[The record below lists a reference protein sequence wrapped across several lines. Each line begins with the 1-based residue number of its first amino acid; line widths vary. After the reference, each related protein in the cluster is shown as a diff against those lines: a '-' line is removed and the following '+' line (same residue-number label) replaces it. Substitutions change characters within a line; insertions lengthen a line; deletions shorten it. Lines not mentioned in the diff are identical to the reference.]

1 MPQYRNE
8 RCGRHCLTSATK
20 KANQNKNVC
29 TACDVTVWVHS
40 ASGLQIKWC
49 KGCKNFKSWASIGSK
64 GHLTKCL
71 QCRDQQN
78 KLYAERKADNANG
91 KEANV
96 AHHSAIAARAK
107 YDSICEQLYADRS
120 SPLIVQPECL
130 VDPGPVDAK
139 LEAEIAR
146 IRKAM
151 ERSKGKALST
161 SVGSSSGTTS
171 PSMIVLPQS
180 SQYHVEAIYGICDGD
195 HDEPPSGSTGA
206 AGGAAGDGGSG
217 SGGSG
222 EKGASVI
229 DGTATGI
236 AGGAGPAF
244 PDNYR
249 EHPGWSA
256 DHDNDG
262 EAAGLAARIA
272 QLEGQVVA
280 LQQLERENQDLKSA
294 AAAAGTGR
302 PWRWRRQ
309 RSNGVSDTIT
319 TTTMPSQHRRGGHC
333 RRWCQQHGQ
342 CN

>member
-1 MPQYRNE
+1 
-8 RCGRHCLTSATK
+8 
-20 KANQNKNVC
+20 
-29 TACDVTVWVHS
+29 
-40 ASGLQIKWC
+40 
-49 KGCKNFKSWASIGSK
+49 
-64 GHLTKCL
+64 
-71 QCRDQQN
+71 
-78 KLYAERKADNANG
+78 
-91 KEANV
+91 
-96 AHHSAIAARAK
+96 
-107 YDSICEQLYADRS
+107 
-120 SPLIVQPECL
+120 
-130 VDPGPVDAK
+130 
-139 LEAEIAR
+139 
-146 IRKAM
+146 
-151 ERSKGKALST
+151 
-161 SVGSSSGTTS
+161 
-171 PSMIVLPQS
+171 MIVLPQS

-280 LQQLERENQDLKSA
+280 LQQLERENQELKA
-294 AAAAGTGR
+294 QL
-302 PWRWRRQ
+302 RQ
-309 RSNGVSDTIT
+309 QGQGGLGGGGGSSSSNGPSDTIT
-319 TTTMPSQHRRGGHC
+319 TTTMPSIGEGGTAADGASNTGNAIKTTPGII
-333 RRWCQQHGQ
+333 RDGGSMAGSSTSTV
-342 CN
+342 